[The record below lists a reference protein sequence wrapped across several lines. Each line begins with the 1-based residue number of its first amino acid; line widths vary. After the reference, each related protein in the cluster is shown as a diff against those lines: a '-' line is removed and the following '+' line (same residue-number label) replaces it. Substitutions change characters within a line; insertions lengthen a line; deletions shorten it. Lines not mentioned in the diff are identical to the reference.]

1 MSDIF
6 QEVDEELREEKYKSI
21 WKKYKYYV
29 IGILVLFVLG
39 VSVNAFWKNYSLN
52 EVNDRSERFFA
63 ALEMSQKDK
72 VGAISL
78 LEEFSK
84 EEAGGSEYNTLL
96 AKFNEASIRKSEN
109 DISAL
114 LLLEVLFWK
123 RLNRPISKTPITI
136 HRIMFLLKF
145 FIK

>member
-21 WKKYKYYV
+21 WRKYKYYL
-29 IGILVLFVLG
+29 IGVLVLFVLA

-72 VGAISL
+72 IGA
-78 LEEFSK
+78 
-84 EEAGGSEYNTLL
+84 TLIIVM
-96 AKFNEASIRKSEN
+96 FNN
-109 DISAL
+109 N
-114 LLLEVLFWK
+114 VF
-123 RLNRPISKTPITI
+123 N
-136 HRIMFLLKF
+136 
-145 FIK
+145 